1 MSASKQN
8 FFAAHWDWLAAAAG
22 FAALAAAAA
31 LYAMSLGDSP
41 EASADEY
48 ETQLKAMK
56 PSHEG
61 VPPANLDLLQ
71 KMLRQMKTPPRL
83 EAIDA

>member
-41 EASADEY
+41 EASADAE
-48 ETQLKAMK
+48 KRGN
-56 PSHEG
+56 G
-61 VPPANLDLLQ
+61 VRFRFSL
-71 KMLRQMKTPPRL
+71 
-83 EAIDA
+83 